1 MACRPQGYELQQCQ
15 EEQEAWGASS
25 EKATRAFMENLA
37 VRGGQAAQN
46 AGQTLSWL
54 YICTLRLLFDTLR
67 GVPAVSQTKAVE
79 KSSTLASWD
88 LSWLTRKF

>member
-1 MACRPQGYELQQCQ
+1 MMHSAAFGTAVKKKPGCCRVTCRPQGYELQQCQ

-46 AGQTLSWL
+46 AGQ
-54 YICTLRLLFDTLR
+54 
-67 GVPAVSQTKAVE
+67 P
-79 KSSTLASWD
+79 KSMMHV
-88 LSWLTRKF
+88 